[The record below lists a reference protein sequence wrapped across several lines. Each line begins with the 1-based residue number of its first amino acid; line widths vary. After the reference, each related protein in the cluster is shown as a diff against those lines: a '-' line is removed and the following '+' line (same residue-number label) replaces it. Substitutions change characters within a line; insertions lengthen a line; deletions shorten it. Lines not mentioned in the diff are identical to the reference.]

1 MDIDDLTD
9 DELDALAS
17 KLAGRLPTGH
27 HGDRFVLN
35 RRQLMSLAGVA
46 GGGGVLAAL
55 GVDEASAQA
64 SDIASED
71 TSDGQVG
78 VPGSPEDVV
87 IDQLRDPGGDEVFNV
102 DDTGAINA
110 QPREWAFDLI
120 NGGAPVTD
128 GDEIDRQVWVIAN
141 GASDP
146 SGADPEDIIF
156 EEEA

>member
-1 MDIDDLTD
+1 MVDLSDDD
-9 DELDALAS
+9 YDEIAS
-17 KLAGRLPTGH
+17 KVVERLDPGRY
-27 HGDRFVLN
+27 GDRFVLS
-35 RRQLMSLAGVA
+35 RRQVMSLAGVA

-55 GVDEASAQA
+55 GVDQASAQA
-64 SDIASED
+64 SDIASAD

-78 VPGSPEDVV
+78 ASGSPEDVV

-102 DDTGAINA
+102 DDTGAIDA

-128 GDEIDRQVWVIAN
+128 GDAVDRQLWVIAN

-146 SGADPEDIIF
+146 ALADDEDIIF
-156 EEEA
+156 EEES